1 MKPLTIRMKSADV
14 AEILLYDQI
23 GKDPWFGDGIGAK
36 EFRDQIKGV
45 KAKTINLRINSPG
58 GSVTEAAAMMAVL
71 DEFKGTIEVD
81 IDGIAASA
89 ASVIAMAG
97 DKIRM
102 ASNALMMIHDP
113 FAGVVGG
120 AEDMRSM
127 ADILDKIKGQIL
139 DSYLRHAKGKTS
151 REGLVTMMG
160 KETWFT
166 GQEAVDAGL
175 AHEVTDSLAM
185 AASLDLSKF
194 KYRNAPKPAP
204 ADVEAHNQRKARL
217 AALNICPPMKQI

>member
-23 GKDPWFGDGIGAK
+23 GTDPWFGDGIGAK

-58 GSVTEAAAMMAVL
+58 GSVTEAAAMMSVL

-89 ASVIAMAG
+89 ASVIVMAG

-102 ASNALMMIHDP
+102 ASNALLMIHDP
-113 FAGVVGG
+113 YAGVVGG
-120 AEDMRSM
+120 AEEMRGM
-127 ADILDKIKGQIL
+127 AEILDKIKGQIL

-151 REGLVTMMG
+151 RELLVEMMR

-185 AASLDLSKF
+185 AACADLTRF
-194 KYRNAPKPAP
+194 NYRNMPKPLLP
-204 ADVEAHNQRKARL
+204 TPEQMDAHNRRKARL
-217 AALNICPPMKQI
+217 AAALAT